1 MQHFL
6 RQIKMEIKIQIN
18 GKEKK
23 IEKKMT
29 LASFLELE
37 GIPLKG
43 TAVELNREI
52 VYESMVQQI
61 IIKDGDILE
70 LVRIVGGG

>member
-1 MQHFL
+1 MQYFL
-6 RQIKMEIKIQIN
+6 RQTKMEIKIRIN

-23 IEKKMT
+23 IKTKMT
-29 LASFLELE
+29 LASLLELE

-61 IIKDGDILE
+61 IIKDGDVLE

>member
-1 MQHFL
+1 
-6 RQIKMEIKIQIN
+6 MEIKIQLN

-23 IEKKMT
+23 IKTKMT
-29 LASFLELE
+29 LASLLEVE
-37 GIPLKG
+37 GIPFKG

-52 VYESMVQQI
+52 VYESMAQQVI
-61 IIKDGDILE
+61 MKDGDILE

>member
-1 MQHFL
+1 MQHSL

-29 LASFLELE
+29 LASLLELE
-37 GIPLKG
+37 GISLKG